1 MNEPGLEV
9 TVYNEIAAPPLE
21 AGAVHETNDR
31 PSAAPTA
38 TTAVGAPG
46 TADGTI
52 EEEASDDEPAP
63 DALVAVTLNV

>member
-1 MNEPGLEV
+1 V
-9 TVYNEIAAPPLE
+9 E

-38 TTAVGAPG
+38 TTAVGASG